1 MTFMVAVFHPC
12 SQSGSSLFVIGV
24 ERPLS
29 SDGCFNGGGSHG
41 DGEGE
46 RRSGET
52 RGSKRL
58 GENATALGQHGE
70 CITLYNHTHSVAQNT
85 SLPSTRSH
93 SEHAEHI
100 RAKWSIQAWQTWLK
114 HHSISS
120 SYKYTYVS
128 YTIHTFLTHPSSYKI
143 NTAMYDGKQ
152 DNKQVARSDSSNF
165 LFLKWKPARNIG
177 VGKVINEFVK

>member
-1 MTFMVAVFHPC
+1 MVAVFHPC

-70 CITLYNHTHSVAQNT
+70 CITLYNHTHTVSRKTQVCPAQGLSVNTQNI
-85 SLPSTRSH
+85 
-93 SEHAEHI
+93 SEPNEV
-100 RAKWSIQAWQTWLK
+100 
-114 HHSISS
+114 
-120 SYKYTYVS
+120 YK
-128 YTIHTFLTHPSSYKI
+128 L
-143 NTAMYDGKQ
+143 D
-152 DNKQVARSDSSNF
+152 
-165 LFLKWKPARNIG
+165 KPD
-177 VGKVINEFVK
+177 